1 MHPSVEQLT
10 KGWDAMTIGDRTP
23 HATVDERRKVMFG
36 LTRQLVI
43 AACLAVVALILVLY
57 IVT

>member
-1 MHPSVEQLT
+1 
-10 KGWDAMTIGDRTP
+10 MTIGDRTP